1 MNWIIEAYS
10 NVYNTAMLQER
21 VTLFHAAP
29 AKTGSSRLSRLF
41 GRKSG

>member
-21 VTLFHAAP
+21 AALFHAAP
-29 AKTGSSRLSRLF
+29 AKAKPSRLAKLF
-41 GRKSG
+41 GR